1 MRSEKEILEK
11 RFELQKEYTNRYF
24 SVGNEPETNCVGEM
38 VKLLEWVLKM
48 PYITI
53 QETNGK
59 MSKEVILERLFQ
71 CKTEEDFVEMDN
83 EIMKIKESGDTET
96 AQALWQQ
103 LFMIEEG
110 VGRDKLNQ
118 NKDGYDKT

>member
-1 MRSEKEILEK
+1 M
-11 RFELQKEYTNRYF
+11 
-24 SVGNEPETNCVGEM
+24 
-38 VKLLEWVLKM
+38 
-48 PYITI
+48 
-53 QETNGK
+53 
-59 MSKEVILERLFQ
+59 MSKEEILERLFQ

-118 NKDGYDKT
+118 NKYG